1 MDTASHTSA
10 QTGYPT
16 SYTNRKRLLLPD
28 RNGDPTDMMGSIF
41 NLAVL
46 MGVGLMIMALSSIGL
61 GDYFSTKTLTLVKN
75 PGATGM
81 EIITHQ
87 DNAVTRLKTSA
98 KEAEGAG
105 TVLGT
110 IYRLQD
116 GSIVWVPGTSATP

>member
-1 MDTASHTSA
+1 MDSSTHSSA
-10 QTGYPT
+10 QTGYPS
-16 SYTNRKRLLLPD
+16 SYSNRKRLLLPD

-46 MGVGLMIMALSSIGL
+46 MGVGLMVMALSSIGL
-61 GDYFSTKTLTLVKN
+61 GDYFSTKPLTLVKD
-75 PGATGM
+75 PGSTGM

-87 DNAVTRLKTSA
+87 DNAVTRLKTTG

-110 IYRLQD
+110 VYRLQD
-116 GSIVWVPGTSATP
+116 GSIVWVPGTNATP